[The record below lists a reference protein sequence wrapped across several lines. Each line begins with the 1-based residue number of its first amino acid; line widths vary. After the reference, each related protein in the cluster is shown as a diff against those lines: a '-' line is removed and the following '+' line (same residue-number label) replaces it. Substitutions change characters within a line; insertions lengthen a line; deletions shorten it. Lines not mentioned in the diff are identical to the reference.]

1 MPDEEQR
8 DGPVKVA
15 EAFKCH
21 NCGYAGLT
29 EAKTI
34 YPITINFP
42 GGDTHSFSIK
52 QCSECNLVNTVGVT
66 PQILDIAYS
75 SEYYGSGSKK
85 FLNIIE
91 FILKLIS
98 KLKAKTLAGHV
109 SGASNQTLKVLDIG
123 CGRGLLLSAY
133 QAMGCEIT
141 GLERTKLP
149 LAGPISPY
157 VHIGAITDD
166 PVASK
171 QYDLIVIWH
180 VLEHLEKTNYMLR
193 QCKQLLTH
201 NGIVAIAVPNFASLQ
216 RRLFGRHWFHLD
228 VPRHVTHLDTRWLL
242 SALQAEQLSIINTSH
257 TDLIQNCYGFVQS
270 TLNAIFPNDPNL
282 FYDSLTS
289 GIFNRGRIPTVLLHG
304 IIACCVAPIA
314 LVESLAS
321 SVMNLGATVQ
331 VTARKDRA

>member
-1 MPDEEQR
+1 M
-8 DGPVKVA
+8 A
-15 EAFKCH
+15 EAFRCN
-21 NCGYAGLT
+21 NCGCAGLT

-34 YPITINFP
+34 YPITVNFP
-42 GGDTHSFSIK
+42 GGATHSFSIK

-75 SEYYGSGSKK
+75 SEYYGGGSKK

-228 VPRHVTHLDTRWLL
+228 VPRHVTHLDSSWLL
-242 SALQAEQLSIINTSH
+242 NALQNEQLSIIKISH
-257 TDLIQNCYGFVQS
+257 TDMIQNCYGFIQS
-270 TLNAIFPNDPNL
+270 TLNAIFPNHVNFL
-282 FYDSLTS
+282 YDALTS
-289 GIFNRGRIPTVLLHG
+289 GNFSKGRLHTILLHG
-304 IIACCVAPIA
+304 IIACFVAPIA
-314 LVESLAS
+314 LVESLS
-321 SVMNLGATVQ
+321 SSLLSMGATIQ
-331 VTARKDRA
+331 VIARKDSA